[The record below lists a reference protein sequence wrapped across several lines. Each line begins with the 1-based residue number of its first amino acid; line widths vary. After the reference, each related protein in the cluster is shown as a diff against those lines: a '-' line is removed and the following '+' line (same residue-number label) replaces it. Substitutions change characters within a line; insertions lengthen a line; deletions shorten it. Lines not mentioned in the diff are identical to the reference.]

1 MLEVIQSKLVIFR
14 SERCHCRFHNFDLIT
29 QIVGINRCMKDTDIG
44 QDTRQNNSIHM
55 TFPKA
60 DI

>member
-1 MLEVIQSKLVIFR
+1 MLEVIQSKLVVFR
-14 SERCHCRFHNFDLIT
+14 SERRHCRLHHFDLIT

-44 QDTRQNNSIHM
+44 QDTRQNNGIHM
-55 TFPKA
+55 TLTKA